1 VLESHAVDPLPGRR
15 VLGGQRMKQTSACC
29 RREVEARGDEG
40 GVALKV
46 GNHRETIAAV
56 LLRASGYEGA
66 HDVCEGDRTGGK
78 RAVFG

>member
-1 VLESHAVDPLPGRR
+1 
-15 VLGGQRMKQTSACC
+15 MKQTSACW
-29 RREVEARGDEG
+29 RVVEERGDEG

-66 HDVCEGDRTGGK
+66 HYVCEGDMTGGK